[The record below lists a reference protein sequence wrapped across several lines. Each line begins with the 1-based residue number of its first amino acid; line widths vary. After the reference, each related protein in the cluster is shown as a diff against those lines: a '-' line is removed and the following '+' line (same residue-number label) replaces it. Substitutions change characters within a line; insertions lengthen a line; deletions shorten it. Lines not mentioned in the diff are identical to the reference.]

1 MQIGDIKEFDG
12 VKRKII
18 GFTVINGEQCPNTE
32 PYLEPADD
40 EEPED
45 SKEQET
51 ETKPGQAT
59 EDEGK
64 DPNLSANLACQYCG
78 REIGSPVGL
87 ISHERACKMNPANKK
102 EGEK

>member
-1 MQIGDIKEFDG
+1 MKEYKTGDVDVFDG

-40 EEPED
+40 EKPED
-45 SKEQET
+45 SEEAEQA
-51 ETKPGQAT
+51 P

-64 DPNLSANLACQYCG
+64 DPNLSANLVCQYCG

>member
-1 MQIGDIKEFDG
+1 MKEYKIGDVDVFDG

-45 SKEQET
+45 SEEPEQA
-51 ETKPGQAT
+51 P

-64 DPNLSANLACQYCG
+64 DPNLSANLVCQYCG